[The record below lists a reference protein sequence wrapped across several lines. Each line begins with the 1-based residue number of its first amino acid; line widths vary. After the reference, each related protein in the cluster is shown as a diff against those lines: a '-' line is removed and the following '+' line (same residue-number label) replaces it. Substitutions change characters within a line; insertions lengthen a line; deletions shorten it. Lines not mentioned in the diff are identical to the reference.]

1 MQQQKKP
8 FSLMVFI
15 KPHRAG
21 FITSVILAVLSVASG
36 MVPYFAVARMVN
48 LLISGEKNFS
58 IYLAWGAAALV
69 AYLLKSVLHGIST
82 RCSHEATFH
91 VLSELRRAVADKLTR
106 VSMGYLTDTPSG
118 RLKTT
123 MVERVEQMEV
133 PLAHIIPEMTSNL
146 LVPLA
151 IVVCLFALDWRMALV
166 SLITIPIGMLC
177 YMAQMKEYPKKYGAV
192 VQASKHMSATT
203 VEYIGGIEV
212 IKAFNQSA
220 ASYGKFTQAVRQS
233 ANLMLDWMKSTQG
246 YSALMM
252 TIWPAVLIGV
262 LPIGC
267 VFYRNGSLTAPD
279 FITIAILSLGIVGPL
294 VAAIFLTDDFSK
306 IATITGEI
314 GAVLSE
320 PDLER
325 PVQRKELHG
334 PDIGLRDVRF
344 AYKDKQVLNGVTLN
358 IQQGTTT
365 ALVGPS
371 GSGKST
377 IAKLIASYWDAG
389 SGNIT
394 IGGEDVKNLP
404 PEQVMDLIGYVS
416 QDNFLF
422 NVSVR
427 ENIRMGRPE
436 TTDDEVEAV
445 AKASGCHEFIMGL
458 DHGYDTVVGGAGGHL
473 SGGERQRV
481 AIARAMMKNAPIV
494 ILDEAT
500 SYTDPENEAVL
511 QDAIGRLTRGKTLIV
526 IAHRLSSAF
535 QSMIADVETGKVKR
549 VIVKDMSRLGRDYL
563 QVGMYTEIFFPERD
577 VHFIAVNDGVDSNQE
592 DNEFTPFRNIIK
604 NISHSGKV
612 SNDFSLFGR
621 F

>member
-8 FSLMVFI
+8 FNLMVFI

-36 MVPYFAVARMVN
+36 IVPYFAVARMVN

-58 IYLAWGAAALV
+58 IYLAWGAAALI
-69 AYLLKSVLHGIST
+69 AHLLKSILHGIST

-91 VLSELRRAVADKLTR
+91 VLSELRQAVADKLTR

-133 PLAHIIPEMTSNL
+133 PLAHSIPEMTSNL
-146 LVPLA
+146 LVPIA
-151 IVVCLFALDWRMALV
+151 IVVYLFLLDWRMALV

-233 ANLMLDWMKSTQG
+233 ADLMLDWMKSTQG
-246 YSALMM
+246 CSALMM

-314 GAVLSE
+314 CAVLSE

-325 PVQRKELHG
+325 PVQKKELHG
-334 PDIGLRDVRF
+334 MDIGLRDVTF

-358 IQQGTTT
+358 IRQGTTT

-389 SGNIT
+389 GGSIT

-436 TTDDEVEAV
+436 ATNEEVEAV
-445 AKASGCHEFIMGL
+445 AKAAGCHEFIMGL

-526 IAHRLSSAF
+526 IAHRLSTITDAN
-535 QSMIADVETGKVKR
+535 Q
-549 VIVKDMSRLGRDYL
+549 
-563 QVGMYTEIFFPERD
+563 
-577 VHFIAVNDGVDSNQE
+577 IAVVD
-592 DNEFTPFRNIIK
+592 K
-604 NISHSGKV
+604 GKILDAGTHDELLKRCPLYAQMWAAHTQAKDTDMRTGGGEHV
-612 SNDFSLFGR
+612 
-621 F
+621 

>member
-1 MQQQKKP
+1 MQKQEKP
-8 FSLMVFI
+8 FSLMAFI

-21 FITSVILAVLSVASG
+21 FITSVILAVLSVTSG

-58 IYLAWGAAALV
+58 IYLAWGAAALT
-69 AYLLKSVLHGIST
+69 AYLLKSILHGIST

-146 LVPLA
+146 LVPIA
-151 IVVCLFALDWRMALV
+151 IVVYLFLLDWRMALV

-233 ANLMLDWMKSTQG
+233 ADLMLDWMKSTQG

-267 VFYRNGSLTAPD
+267 VFYRSGSLTAPD

-294 VAAIFLTDDFSK
+294 VAAIFLTDDLSK

-334 PDIGLRDVRF
+334 LDIGLRDVTF

-358 IQQGTTT
+358 IRQGTTT

-389 SGNIT
+389 SGSIT

-436 TTDDEVEAV
+436 ATDDEVEAV

-526 IAHRLSSAF
+526 IAHRLST
-535 QSMIADVETGKVKR
+535 ITDAD
-549 VIVKDMSRLGRDYL
+549 
-563 QVGMYTEIFFPERD
+563 Q
-577 VHFIAVNDGVDSNQE
+577 IAVVEQ
-592 DNEFTPFRNIIK
+592 
-604 NISHSGKV
+604 GKIL
-612 SNDFSLFGR
+612 DAGTHDELLKRCSLYAQMWAAHTQAKDADMREGGGKHV
-621 F
+621 

>member
-8 FSLMVFI
+8 FNLMVFI

-36 MVPYFAVARMVN
+36 IVPYFAVARMVN

-58 IYLAWGAAALV
+58 IYLAWGAAALI
-69 AYLLKSVLHGIST
+69 AHLLKSILHGIST

-91 VLSELRRAVADKLTR
+91 VLSELRQAVADKLTR

-146 LVPLA
+146 LVPIA
-151 IVVCLFALDWRMALV
+151 IVVYLFLLDWRMALV

-233 ANLMLDWMKSTQG
+233 ADLMLDWMKSTQG
-246 YSALMM
+246 CSALMM

-314 GAVLSE
+314 CAVLSE

-325 PVQRKELHG
+325 PVQKKELHG
-334 PDIGLRDVRF
+334 MDIGLRDVTF

-358 IQQGTTT
+358 IRQGTTT

-389 SGNIT
+389 GGSIT

-404 PEQVMDLIGYVS
+404 PGQVMDLIGYVS

-436 TTDDEVEAV
+436 ATNEEVEAV
-445 AKASGCHEFIMGL
+445 AKAAGCHEFIMGL

-526 IAHRLSSAF
+526 IAHRLSTITDAN
-535 QSMIADVETGKVKR
+535 Q
-549 VIVKDMSRLGRDYL
+549 
-563 QVGMYTEIFFPERD
+563 
-577 VHFIAVNDGVDSNQE
+577 IAVVD
-592 DNEFTPFRNIIK
+592 K
-604 NISHSGKV
+604 GKILDAGTHDELLKRCPLYAQMWAAHTQAKDTDMRTGGGEHV
-612 SNDFSLFGR
+612 
-621 F
+621 